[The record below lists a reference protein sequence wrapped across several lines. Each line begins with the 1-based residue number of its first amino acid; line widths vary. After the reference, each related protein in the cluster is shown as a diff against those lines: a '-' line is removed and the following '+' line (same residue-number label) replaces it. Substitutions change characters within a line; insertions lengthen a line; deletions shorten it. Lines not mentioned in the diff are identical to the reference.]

1 MIFFYLRDK
10 NHRRLRDNFSEK
22 LMEVLGKLTKNS
34 LYYIRMLEEVF
45 TKTIKPEKE
54 EKEKE

>member
-1 MIFFYLRDK
+1 
-10 NHRRLRDNFSEK
+10 
-22 LMEVLGKLTKNS
+22 MEVLGKLTKNS